1 MNKRKFRFI
10 FLVSLLGVAT
20 FFAGEVLL
28 LFVFDNNS
36 TLVSKLW
43 LIFVLVATLG
53 VSAWKCPRD

>member
-10 FLVSLLGVAT
+10 FLVSLIGVFT